1 MNIISDEIICK
12 KKALYTVL
20 EDMRRSTYNHELS
33 VDFSGTPRTP
43 SFMLEFARLKMIPA
57 MKDGLPIDMP
67 AEFVNYVEQ
76 YGRGDIQKV
85 LDTGYRLRDEI
96 KDLTI
101 QRVERHIRLLAMMGP
116 QKEDHVYR
124 SDGSKV
130 FL

>member
-124 SDGSKV
+124 ADGSKV